1 MKFWFATLTVGAVCL
16 VGCTL
21 RNDPPSEIVKAVEAR
36 GAGDLTAVSRQA
48 LEDWFR
54 KHPDV
59 TVETRKMCEPV
70 RKAAPASWGDTTE
83 GKVCA
88 AAAVAGVF
96 GVQGI
101 PKDGQTFHGGAR

>member
-1 MKFWFATLTVGAVCL
+1 VTIRIAVL
-16 VGCTL
+16 VSGPAALGGCTF
-21 RNDPPSEIVKAVEAR
+21 RSDPPSEIVKAVEAR

-70 RKAAPASWGDTTE
+70 RKVAPASWGDTTE

-88 AAAVAGVF
+88 AAAVAGLF
-96 GVQGI
+96 GVQEL
-101 PKDGQTFHGGAR
+101 PKDDATFHGGAR